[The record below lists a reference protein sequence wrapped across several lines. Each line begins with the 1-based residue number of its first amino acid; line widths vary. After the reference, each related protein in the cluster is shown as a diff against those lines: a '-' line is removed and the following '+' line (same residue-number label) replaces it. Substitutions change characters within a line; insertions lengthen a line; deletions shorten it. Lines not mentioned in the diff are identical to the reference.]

1 MQQINTPQIID
12 ASVINFCKSIAP
24 GATPEYI
31 QVCPGFWCRQ
41 NECYNNVKRRVK
53 RHGGKRQ
60 LGWRIQMPPDPLPKY
75 MIEAVHH
82 AIWITEEGEKIDI
95 TPQPNSG
102 GKIVFLPDDSIELGE
117 FRIGEKYQALFDWQ
131 EVIEYVRLCNLESI
145 EYVNKTKLN
154 KSPKIPKNIT
164 KQQGNLLQ
172 QIMIKAMQ
180 KNLIDVSLLKKK

>member
-1 MQQINTPQIID
+1 MKKKIITLMLM
-12 ASVINFCKSIAP
+12 AC
-24 GATPEYI
+24 
-31 QVCPGFWCRQ
+31 
-41 NECYNNVKRRVK
+41 
-53 RHGGKRQ
+53 
-60 LGWRIQMPPDPLPKY
+60 
-75 MIEAVHH
+75 MISFAACGDNDTKV
-82 AIWITEEGEKIDI
+82 TQ
-95 TPQPNSG
+95 QPNSG